1 MGETDGTPKDPLW
14 TFNLYLELGNYRQA
28 SRIAVIIASGE
39 QEEGLYKDA
48 HEFLFDTYQQLRDK
62 KLKVSQDLH
71 DKLCL
76 IHS

>member
-14 TFNLYLELGNYRQA
+14 TFKLYLELGNYRQA